1 MALVPGL
8 SHSVIVKAP
17 GLLPMQYRAKE
28 IREELGISSLILRA
42 WIRKGL
48 PVSRDSRG
56 HLWINGQV
64 LSAWIGKQKSR
75 RRKKAMKP
83 DEAFCLRCRKV
94 VRMVNPKI
102 HGAQGKKALLSGH
115 CPVCRG
121 RINRGIK
128 TDGE

>member
-17 GLLPMQYRAKE
+17 GLLPMQYRAVE
-28 IREELGISSLILRA
+28 IREELGVSSLILRA

-64 LSAWIGKQKSR
+64 LSDWIGRQKSR

-83 DEAFCLRCRKV
+83 GEAFCLRCRKV
-94 VRMVNPKI
+94 VRMVNPEKRAI
-102 HGAQGKKALLSGH
+102 RGKQAIASGLCPH
-115 CPVCRG
+115 CG
-121 RINRGIK
+121 GKINRGMRV
-128 TDGE
+128 DG